1 MRKETADELMRK
13 VADDYDAIAGEFSA
27 SRTALW
33 PEMRRFL
40 DFVKSGDRVL
50 DLGCGNGR
58 AYRLFEGVAIEYEG
72 LDASEKLIAL
82 ARREVNDLL
91 ATFRVGSM
99 IALPYDAADFDAVMA
114 VASLHHVPSREYR
127 LAALREAHRA
137 LKPGGHLLMTNWDR
151 WKPRYAKEHLTAVF
165 RKLIGRSP
173 HDFGDVLIRWDRG
186 PSKVM
191 RYYHAFTARGLA
203 RLCRTAGFE
212 VVDSYHVAKGVR
224 VPWWKGDNI
233 VTICRKP
240 ARGVRS

>member
-1 MRKETADELMRK
+1 MRKETADELMKK
-13 VADDYDAIAGEFSA
+13 VAGDYDAIAGEFSA

-72 LDASEKLIAL
+72 LDASEKLVAL
-82 ARREVNDLL
+82 ARREVNDML

-99 IALPYDAADFDAVMA
+99 TALPYDAGDFDAVMA

-127 LAALREAHRA
+127 LAALREAHRV
-137 LKPGGHLLMTNWDR
+137 LKSGGHLLMTNWDR

-165 RKLIGRSP
+165 QKLTGRSP
-173 HDFGDVLIRWDRG
+173 YDFGDVLIKWDRG

-203 RLCRTAGFE
+203 RLCRAAGFE
-212 VVDSYHVAKGVR
+212 VVDSYHVAKGER

-240 ARGVRS
+240 VRSVRS